1 MARWWNIDDN
11 LIRDIQIGYI
21 FIFGICI
28 RLVKIYIIYIIYIN
42 INNLFIFILLTK
54 PINMHNYR
62 EQNNEGIKW
71 IEKIKMNYGN
81 VMIKRIQKKKE
92 KLHDINNNFTK
103 RRKNWYLHQNI
114 YIYRNVTIKITHF
127 RELYIL
133 I

>member
-21 FIFGICI
+21 FIFDICI

-114 YIYRNVTIKITHF
+114 YIS
-127 RELYIL
+127 
-133 I
+133 

>member
-103 RRKNWYLHQNI
+103 RRKDWYLHQNI
-114 YIYRNVTIKITHF
+114 YIVTSQLKLHIFANFIF
-127 RELYIL
+127 
-133 I
+133 

>member
-11 LIRDIQIGYI
+11 LIPDIQIGCI

-114 YIYRNVTIKITHF
+114 YIYIS
-127 RELYIL
+127 
-133 I
+133 

>member
-1 MARWWNIDDN
+1 
-11 LIRDIQIGYI
+11 
-21 FIFGICI
+21 
-28 RLVKIYIIYIIYIN
+28 
-42 INNLFIFILLTK
+42 
-54 PINMHNYR
+54 
-62 EQNNEGIKW
+62 
-71 IEKIKMNYGN
+71 
-81 VMIKRIQKKKE
+81 MIKRIQKKKE

>member
-114 YIYRNVTIKITHF
+114 YIVTSRLKLHIFANFIF
-127 RELYIL
+127 
-133 I
+133 

>member
-1 MARWWNIDDN
+1 MKVMARWWNIDDN

-71 IEKIKMNYGN
+71 IEKIKMNEYN
-81 VMIKRIQKKKE
+81 DKTNSKE
-92 KLHDINNNFTK
+92 KLYDINNNFTK

-114 YIYRNVTIKITHF
+114 YIVTSRLKLHIFANFIF
-127 RELYIL
+127 
-133 I
+133 

>member
-114 YIYRNVTIKITHF
+114 YIYIVTSQLKLHIFANFIF
-127 RELYIL
+127 
-133 I
+133 

>member
-81 VMIKRIQKKKE
+81 VMIKRILKKKE

-103 RRKNWYLHQNI
+103 RRKNWYLDQNI
-114 YIYRNVTIKITHF
+114 YIS
-127 RELYIL
+127 
-133 I
+133 

>member
-1 MARWWNIDDN
+1 MKVMARWWNIDDN

-114 YIYRNVTIKITHF
+114 YIVTSRLKLHIFANFIF
-127 RELYIL
+127 
-133 I
+133 

>member
-114 YIYRNVTIKITHF
+114 HIVTSQLKLHIFANFIF
-127 RELYIL
+127 
-133 I
+133 